1 MSFQDPVLREFAYA
15 NSKSLVFP
23 SKDKYG
29 KQASVAFKWCKT
41 HFVPLETLPSWV
53 QFIQQQRDIHL
64 RHLRHRPKFHEAHV
78 LKMKDIICSDWVVHL
93 ADHESTHLMVFCPK
107 FYFQSCYRVWS
118 DEKVFKPM
126 SMSIPAAKLFLCSHV
141 PSDIFRKYPWGF
153 NPDAKLPAGQIFLKR
168 KKSFK
173 SGRTIISYKNTALG
187 PILRAAA
194 ICIDQMVN
202 TVWPGSLSRSVP
214 QIWSE
219 LHALFAQCP
228 AHLDLELLNDDLV
241 GFFNSVP
248 QVRILE
254 AVDMLVRMFRTN
266 HSDVQLS
273 VCINEKSKHFRSV
286 LSTR

>member
-173 SGRTIISYKNTALG
+173 LGRTIISYKNTALG

-202 TVWPGSLSRSVP
+202 TVWPGSLSRSVRKFGP
-214 QIWSE
+214 NYMHYLRNV
-219 LHALFAQCP
+219 LHTL
-228 AHLDLELLNDDLV
+228 
-241 GFFNSVP
+241 
-248 QVRILE
+248 ILS
-254 AVDMLVRMFRTN
+254 F
-266 HSDVQLS
+266 
-273 VCINEKSKHFRSV
+273 
-286 LSTR
+286 